1 MESTSVQTLVQR
13 GALEQ
18 AAAAQSTASA
28 SASFTRAVAASA
40 APTTLAS
47 SSAATGASLSV
58 ERLDPRSRVAPSDR
72 SDEYATTMATED
84 ALWRKLGEVS
94 EAQKAAEREAAATKA
109 VLDRKTQQVAETR
122 RLLFSSEARHIGSE
136 APRAQ
141 KMRF

>member
-1 MESTSVQTLVQR
+1 MDDVLDHSAAETELLSTSPPR
-13 GALEQ
+13 GSGGGL
-18 AAAAQSTASA
+18 
-28 SASFTRAVAASA
+28 
-40 APTTLAS
+40 
-47 SSAATGASLSV
+47 
-58 ERLDPRSRVAPSDR
+58 
-72 SDEYATTMATED
+72 
-84 ALWRKLGEVS
+84 KLGEVS